1 MRHVRRLFA
10 KLTGL
15 ILRGRAD
22 HELNREVSAHL
33 VLLED
38 EFQRRGMNRDQA
50 RMEAR
55 RAYGSVEQ
63 AKQLHREE
71 RSILWLEQTF
81 ADLRYACRSLLKT
94 PAFAAIAVLTLALGI
109 GANIAIFTVVNAVLL
124 RPLPFQHPE
133 QLVRVFDDLNGV
145 GAKDIGMSVPEIQDL
160 RDRSDVFDA
169 ISVIWPV
176 STALS
181 GGDHTERIEMLATGF
196 DYFQMLGVQ
205 AALGRV
211 YGRRDA
217 APGFTEAV
225 VISDGLWK
233 RQFGSDPHI
242 LGRRIRVDEDG
253 YTIVGVMPPDFRH
266 PGQTLAG
273 DVDLWAAAGFTA
285 NPFPA
290 PPARAQRFLPG
301 AIARLQPGLTLKQAQ
316 QRLDALTAHLTQTY
330 PKEYLPASRWSLRLE
345 PVEQSLTGNVR
356 PTLVVLMAAVG
367 FVLLMVAVNMASLL
381 VARSSARM
389 RELAIRQAMGAS
401 RGRLVRQL
409 LTESILVSLIG
420 GLAAMLVLALAKESL
435 LALMPPDLPR
445 LAEVHFDARVIGLAC
460 LLSIVTGIL
469 FGLTPA
475 LHASSTDPNRDLKE
489 GTRSGTPS
497 VRQNRFR
504 GVLVATEI
512 ALSVVLLSGAGLLV
526 HSFWNTL
533 RVNPGF
539 DSKGLM
545 VARIWIPFPNNPKMN
560 RYLTAPS
567 FASLSRELLRRV
579 RTLPGIQEAAMGGN
593 NSVPLVNYSRNG
605 IAFSLPDQADSI
617 LKQRSAEF
625 ASVSPEFFQVLRTPL
640 LRGRFFSD
648 MDTDKSKRVVIIN
661 EAFAKQYMAGRDVGR
676 RVNALGSDWEI
687 VGVVGDMR
695 EDGLDADVAP
705 RIYSALYRG
714 AANEIAI
721 FLRGA
726 SEASGLK
733 EAVTGVVQSVDPE
746 LPVYGVRTMREMM
759 ATSLARRRFSLSL
772 MAVFGALALFLASMG
787 IYGVMA
793 YAVSQRAQEFSIRM
807 ALGAQPRDI
816 LLIALRPGAMLTLLG
831 VGLGLIA
838 AQGATHLMTS
848 LLFGVS
854 PADPITLIGVP
865 VALALVALLAC
876 WIPARRAVRVAP
888 VDALRS

>member
-1 MRHVRRLFA
+1 M
-10 KLTGL
+10 
-15 ILRGRAD
+15 
-22 HELNREVSAHL
+22 
-33 VLLED
+33 
-38 EFQRRGMNRDQA
+38 
-50 RMEAR
+50 
-55 RAYGSVEQ
+55 
-63 AKQLHREE
+63 
-71 RSILWLEQTF
+71 
-81 ADLRYACRSLLKT
+81 
-94 PAFAAIAVLTLALGI
+94 
-109 GANIAIFTVVNAVLL
+109 
-124 RPLPFQHPE
+124 
-133 QLVRVFDDLNGV
+133 
-145 GAKDIGMSVPEIQDL
+145 
-160 RDRSDVFDA
+160 
-169 ISVIWPV
+169 
-176 STALS
+176 
-181 GGDHTERIEMLATGF
+181 
-196 DYFQMLGVQ
+196 
-205 AALGRV
+205 
-211 YGRRDA
+211 
-217 APGFTEAV
+217 
-225 VISDGLWK
+225 
-233 RQFGSDPHI
+233 
-242 LGRRIRVDEDG
+242 
-253 YTIVGVMPPDFRH
+253 
-266 PGQTLAG
+266 
-273 DVDLWAAAGFTA
+273 
-285 NPFPA
+285 
-290 PPARAQRFLPG
+290 
-301 AIARLQPGLTLKQAQ
+301 
-316 QRLDALTAHLTQTY
+316 
-330 PKEYLPASRWSLRLE
+330 
-345 PVEQSLTGNVR
+345 
-356 PTLVVLMAAVG
+356 
-367 FVLLMVAVNMASLL
+367 
-381 VARSSARM
+381 
-389 RELAIRQAMGAS
+389 
-401 RGRLVRQL
+401 
-409 LTESILVSLIG
+409 
-420 GLAAMLVLALAKESL
+420 
-435 LALMPPDLPR
+435 
-445 LAEVHFDARVIGLAC
+445 IGLAC

-714 AANEIAI
+714 PANEIAI